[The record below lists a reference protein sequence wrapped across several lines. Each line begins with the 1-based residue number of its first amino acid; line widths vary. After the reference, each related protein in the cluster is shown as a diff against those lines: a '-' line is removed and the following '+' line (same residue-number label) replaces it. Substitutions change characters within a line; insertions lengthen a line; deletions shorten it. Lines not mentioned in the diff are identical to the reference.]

1 MSDAGPPREL
11 YPRRSRLP
19 VEMNPFGGA
28 MKRGAVLLYGLL
40 TVGLIG
46 LAAYMALVR
55 GLPLTSGYVAAPAA
69 GAIWFA
75 LRLFMTMAPRR

>member
-55 GLPLTSGYVAAPAA
+55 GLPLTSGYVAAPAV
-69 GAIWFA
+69 GAIWPA
-75 LRLFMTMAPRR
+75 LRHFVTMAPRR